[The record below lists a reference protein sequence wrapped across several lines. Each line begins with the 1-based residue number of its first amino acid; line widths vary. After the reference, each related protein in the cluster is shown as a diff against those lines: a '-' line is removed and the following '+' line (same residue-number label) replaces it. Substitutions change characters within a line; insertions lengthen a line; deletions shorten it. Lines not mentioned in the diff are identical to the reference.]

1 VTGDLPVVP
10 VGPSLSDQLC
20 LGDMSQHT
28 APPEA
33 APSRGTGLGSSRRGI
48 LFGAIAGVVVMIAVA
63 LGFTF
68 FSGGGEPGTD
78 PSSIAAG
85 EVAPGELPA
94 SSTYTTVDGA
104 PADPDPTGRT
114 EGLVVHPVRETP
126 VHDGPGGQPIARM
139 ETTQFG
145 DTWLPVLAEQ
155 PGWVQVLLPS
165 KPAGS
170 TGWIRADDVERA
182 RTPFVIEVHLGSK
195 TLELLRDGAAVDQ
208 WSVGVGKTDTPT
220 PTGRTFLLGA
230 FADQNQH
237 YSPVILPLG
246 THSPTH
252 DTYGGGPGTVAIHT
266 WPDAGVFGQAISDGC
281 IRVPQDALEQLAEVP
296 LGTLVIID
304 QE

>member
-1 VTGDLPVVP
+1 
-10 VGPSLSDQLC
+10 
-20 LGDMSQHT
+20 MSQHS

-33 APSRGTGLGSSRRGI
+33 APSRGPAPGPSRRGL
-48 LFGAIAGVVVMIAVA
+48 LFGAIAGVVVMFAVV

-68 FSGGGEPGTD
+68 FGGGEPGTD
-78 PSSIAAG
+78 PSSIAAD
-85 EVAPGELPA
+85 EVAPGGVLPV
-94 SSTYTTVDGA
+94 SSTYTTVEGA
-104 PADPDPTGRT
+104 PADPDPMGRT
-114 EGLVVHPVRETP
+114 DGLVVHPVRETP
-126 VHDGPGGQPIARM
+126 VHDAPDGRAIARM

-165 KPAGS
+165 RPASS

-182 RTPFVIEVHLGSK
+182 RTPYVIEVHLGSK
-195 TLELLRDGAAVDQ
+195 TLELVRNGDVVDE
-208 WSVGVGKTDTPT
+208 WSVGIGKPETPT

-230 FADQNQH
+230 FADENQN

-266 WPDAGVFGQAISDGC
+266 WPTADVFGAAISDGC
-281 IRVPQDALEQLAEVP
+281 IRVPQDALDQLAEVP

-304 QE
+304 EE

>member
-1 VTGDLPVVP
+1 
-10 VGPSLSDQLC
+10 
-20 LGDMSQHT
+20 MSQHT
-28 APPEA
+28 APSEA
-33 APSRGTGLGSSRRGI
+33 APSRGSTPGPSRRGL
-48 LFGAIAGVVVMIAVA
+48 LFGAIAGVVVMFAVV

-68 FSGGGEPGTD
+68 FSGGGDSG
-78 PSSIAAG
+78 PSSIAAD
-85 EVAPGELPA
+85 EVAPGDLPV
-94 SSTYTTVDGA
+94 SSTYTTVEGA

-114 EGLVVHPVRETP
+114 DGLVVHPVRETP
-126 VHDGPGGQPIARM
+126 VHDGPAGRAIARM
-139 ETTQFG
+139 ETKQFG

-165 KPAGS
+165 KPASS

-182 RTPFVIEVHLGSK
+182 RTPYVIQVHLGSK
-195 TLELLRDGAAVDQ
+195 TLELVRDGNVANQ
-208 WSVGVGKTDTPT
+208 WSVGVGKDETPT

-230 FADQNQH
+230 FADEKQH

-266 WPDAGVFGQAISDGC
+266 WPTADVFGAAISDGC
-281 IRVPQDALEQLAEVP
+281 IRVPQDALDQLAEVP

-304 QE
+304 QD